1 MFLRADLSLT
11 LLVLLLQ
18 AGLEAAPVEE
28 SGPGALRIFA
38 VGLLIVAPIYLFLA
52 FFVRIVREA
61 YGFVEIPED
70 TGPPL
75 RVCYQCD
82 NTILD
87 PAYVHCPYCGNDL
100 PPVES
105 VVEAKENGAEEPG
118 EAT

>member
-11 LLVLLLQ
+11 LLALLLQ
-18 AGLEAAPVEE
+18 AGLEAVPVEE
-28 SGPGALRIFA
+28 SGPGTLRIFL

-61 YGFVEIPED
+61 YGFIEIPKD
-70 TGPPL
+70 SGPPL

-82 NTILD
+82 NTVLE

-105 VVEAKENGAEEPG
+105 MVELEEDRVEESG